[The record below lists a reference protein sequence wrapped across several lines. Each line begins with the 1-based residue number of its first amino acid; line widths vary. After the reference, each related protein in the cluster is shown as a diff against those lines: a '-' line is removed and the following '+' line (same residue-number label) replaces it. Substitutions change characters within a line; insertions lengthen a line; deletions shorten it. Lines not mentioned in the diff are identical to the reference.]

1 MTVREQTENLEKTI
15 LCDKAFFSCDATR
28 TTNEEKCVMRTDFQR
43 DRDRILHSNAFR
55 RLKSKTQVFLSPEKD
70 HYRTRL
76 THTLE
81 VSQIARTIARAMRL
95 NEDLTEAIALG
106 HDLGHTPF
114 GHAGEDVLNNLYEG
128 GFKHYLQSVRVA
140 QVIEKLNLT
149 HQVQNGIACH
159 TTGPVANTLEGQIVK
174 LADKIAYLNHDIDDA
189 IRGTVIKE
197 SDIPWHVTYTL
208 GRRKSERIT
217 TLISSALL
225 NSDSEIKLGE
235 VENAAFKELS
245 DFMFE
250 NVYFSPFAKQEEGKA
265 KDIVAYLYEYFC
277 AHPERLPKQYAEIAH
292 IEGVARGVV
301 DYISGMS
308 DTYAIGIFEDIF
320 VPKSWNI

>member
-1 MTVREQTENLEKTI
+1 MTIREQTEQNEKQY
-15 LCDKAFFSCDATR
+15 LSEKAFLSENAKR
-28 TTNEEKCVMRTDFQR
+28 TVEIEKCPIRTDFQR

-95 NEDLTEAIALG
+95 NEDLAEAIALG

-114 GHAGEDVLNNLYEG
+114 GHAGEDVLNNLFEG

-140 QVIEKLNLT
+140 QVIENLNLT
-149 HQVQNGIACH
+149 TQVQNGIACH
-159 TTGPVANTLEGQIVK
+159 TTGPLASTLEGQIVK
-174 LADKIAYLNHDIDDA
+174 MADKIAYLNHDIDDA
-189 IRGTVIKE
+189 IRGTVIKAA
-197 SDIPWHVTYTL
+197 DIPWDVTYVL
-208 GRRKSERIT
+208 GRKKGERIQ
-217 TLISSALL
+217 TLISSVLN
-225 NSDSEIKLGE
+225 NSDDIIKLGKTE
-235 VENAAFKELS
+235 QDAFDKLS
-245 DFMFE
+245 DFMFD
-250 NVYFSPFAKQEEGKA
+250 NVYYSPFAKQEEGKA
-265 KDIVAYLYEYFC
+265 KDIVAYLYKYFC
-277 AHPERLPKQYAEIAH
+277 SHPEKLPELYADIAH
-292 IEGVARGVV
+292 KEGVERGVV

-308 DTYAIGIFEDIF
+308 DTYAIGIFEEIF

>member
-1 MTVREQTENLEKTI
+1 MTVREQTEKMEKSF
-15 LCDKAFFSCDATR
+15 LSEKAFLSENATR
-28 TTNEEKCVMRTDFQR
+28 VTKIEKCPIRTDFQR

-114 GHAGEDVLNNLYEG
+114 GHAGEEVLNKFYSE

-159 TTGPVANTLEGQIVK
+159 TTGPLSSTLEGQIVK
-174 LADKIAYLNHDIDDA
+174 MADKIAYLNHDIDDA
-189 IRGTVIKE
+189 IRGTVIE
-197 SDIPWHVTYTL
+197 AGDIPWSVSYVL
-208 GRRKSERIT
+208 GRSKSERIQ
-217 TLISSALL
+217 TLIMSVLN
-225 NSDSEIKLGE
+225 NSDNEIKLGE
-235 VENAAFKELS
+235 TEQKAFDELRE
-245 DFMFE
+245 FMFE
-250 NVYFSPFAKQEEGKA
+250 SVYHSPFAKQEEGKA
-265 KDIVAYLYEYFC
+265 KDIVAYLYEHFVSN
-277 AHPERLPKQYAEIAH
+277 PQKLPKLYADIMETETA
-292 IEGVARGVV
+292 ERAVV

-308 DTYAIGIFEDIF
+308 DTYAIGIFEEIF

>member
-1 MTVREQTENLEKTI
+1 MTIREQTEKIEQSFLSE
-15 LCDKAFFSCDATR
+15 KAFLSKNATR
-28 TTNEEKCVMRTDFQR
+28 TIEVEKCPLRTEFQR

-81 VSQIARTIARAMRL
+81 VSQIARTIARALRL

-114 GHAGEDVLNNLYEG
+114 GHAGEQVLDTLYKG

-149 HQVQNGIACH
+149 TQVQNGIACH
-159 TTGPVANTLEGQIVK
+159 TTGPLASTLEGQVVK
-174 LADKIAYLNHDIDDA
+174 LSDKIAYLNHDIDDA
-189 IRGTVIKE
+189 IRGTVIKS
-197 SDIPWHVTYTL
+197 SDIPWRVTYTL
-208 GRRKSERIT
+208 GRNKSERIS
-217 TLISSALL
+217 TLITSALE
-225 NSDSEIKLGE
+225 NSDSEIKLGARE
-235 VENAAFKELS
+235 QEAFDELS
-245 DFMFE
+245 DFMFDS
-250 NVYFSPFAKQEEGKA
+250 VYLSPFAKQEEGKA
-265 KDIVAYLYEYFC
+265 KDIVKYLYEYFV
-277 AHPERLPKQYAEIAH
+277 AHPEKMPEQYAQIVHVEG
-292 IEGVARGVV
+292 IERGVV

-308 DTYAIGIFEDIF
+308 DTFAVSIFEDLF

>member
-1 MTVREQTENLEKTI
+1 MTVREQTEQLEKST
-15 LCDKAFFSCDATR
+15 LCEKAFFSCDATR
-28 TTNEEKCVMRTDFQR
+28 DSDEEKCPIRTEFQR

-81 VSQIARTIARAMRL
+81 VSQIARTLARAMRL
-95 NEDLTEAIALG
+95 NEDLTEAIAMG

-114 GHAGEDVLNNLYEG
+114 GHAGEAVLNNLFDG

-140 QVIEKLNLT
+140 QVIEGLNLT

-159 TTGPVANTLEGQIVK
+159 TTGPVADTLEGQIVK

-197 SDIPWHVTYTL
+197 SDIPWRVTYTL
-208 GRRKSERIT
+208 GRRKSERIR

-225 NSDSEIKLGE
+225 NSTNEIRLGE
-235 VENAAFKELS
+235 IEENAFEELS
-245 DFMFE
+245 NFMFE
-250 NVYFSPFAKQEEGKA
+250 NVYLSPFAKQEEGKA
-265 KDIVAYLYEYFC
+265 KDIVGYLYNYFC
-277 AHPERLPKQYAEIAH
+277 SHPEKLPTLYAEIAH
-292 IEGVARGVV
+292 NEGVARGVV

-308 DTYAIGIFEDIF
+308 DTYAIGIFEEIF

>member
-1 MTVREQTENLEKTI
+1 MTVREQTEKIEREFLSE
-15 LCDKAFFSCDATR
+15 KAFLSENATR
-28 TTNEEKCVMRTDFQR
+28 TYPIERCPLRTDFQR

-114 GHAGEDVLNNLYEG
+114 GHAGEEVLNKLYKG

-149 HQVQNGIACH
+149 TQVQNGIACH
-159 TTGPVANTLEGQIVK
+159 TTGPIASTLEGQIVK
-174 LADKIAYLNHDIDDA
+174 LSDKIAYLNHDIDDA
-189 IRGTVIKE
+189 VRGTVIKA
-197 SDIPWHVTYTL
+197 SDIPWRVTYAL
-208 GRRKSERIT
+208 GRKKSERIS
-217 TLISSALL
+217 TLIDSALK
-225 NSDSEIKLGE
+225 NSDDEIKLGATE
-235 VENAAFKELS
+235 QSAFDELS
-245 DFMFE
+245 QFMFE
-250 NVYFSPFAKQEEGKA
+250 NVYYSPFAKQEEGKA
-265 KDIVAYLYEYFC
+265 KDIVKYLYEYFVN
-277 AHPERLPKQYAEIAH
+277 HPEKLPEQYAEIAH
-292 IEGVARGVV
+292 IEGVERGVV

-308 DTYAIGIFEDIF
+308 DTFAIGIFEDLF
-320 VPKSWNI
+320 VPRSWNI